1 MKSKHLLLWAP
12 VAAMAFTAC
21 SNEEEGFTPSSS
33 NEIHVV
39 TEVKN
44 YSRAGHS
51 TDNLNDFGLIISSD
65 SEVFSYH
72 KQMVKNGTMWAT
84 ADAQTMY
91 WEDRSKAVDVIAYA
105 PYRADEINAKSK
117 IEIDV
122 QADQT
127 TEDAVKASDFIAMK
141 KGGFVPETGLNAE
154 GNLVV
159 AMSHMMSK
167 VYVNISYPEAYEKA
181 DGANPFGA
189 ITIDGLNTSATLD
202 FAAWDGTRDNGS
214 LVIDANGAPTTIK
227 PYATSFDAATRKATY
242 EFIAV
247 PQTANLDLKF
257 IIADVPYSWSTTN
270 IQLKSGYSLT
280 IDLSIDKT
288 GVTPDSN
295 VTVNPW
301 EEGGSISGKPEQGAE
316 PFTIKEME
324 NKGDW
329 QWVYSSQS
337 NNFWGG
343 DRGALNI
350 WDGNGG
356 NGPDDLKYCWLS
368 HQIVKGPNMGES
380 YVVPFEGRY
389 LEAFA
394 VVDLGK
400 TEWIAGIG
408 ARTAGFGDTTFDRVE
423 FFATDSENI
432 DNSTLTD
439 DDKNNL
445 KCNSGFDG
453 DINGIKTVM
462 DKVFAIDDQVTWTK
476 IGEVSSNG
484 NFAGWIDY
492 RKDFSE
498 GELADSPVKSRYV
511 KVVFHP
517 YTSWPE
523 GQPYCERVS
532 CAEIYLKHVT
542 ARNGK
547 PIE

>member
-1 MKSKHLLLWAP
+1 MKKKYLLLWAP
-12 VAAMAFTAC
+12 LAAMAFSAC
-21 SNEEEGFTPSSS
+21 SSEDEGFIPSAT
-33 NEIHVV
+33 NEIRVV
-39 TEVKN
+39 TEVKS
-44 YSRAGHS
+44 YSRAGY
-51 TDNLNDFGLIISSD
+51 TTENLDAFGLIIGSD
-65 SEVFSYH
+65 SENFSYH
-72 KQMVKNGTMWAT
+72 KQMVKNGTMWTT

-91 WEDRSKAVDVIAYA
+91 WEDRAKAVDVIAYA

-122 QADQT
+122 PADQT
-127 TEDAVKASDFIAMK
+127 TEDAVKAADFIAMK

-159 AMSHMMSK
+159 AMSHMLSK
-167 VYVNISYPEAYEKA
+167 IYVSITYPEVYDKA

-214 LVIDANGAPTTIK
+214 LAIDANGAPTTIK
-227 PYATSFDAATRKATY
+227 PYAVSFDAATRKATY

-247 PQTANLDLKF
+247 PQTADMGLKF
-257 IIADVPYSWSTTN
+257 VVADVPYSWSTTN
-270 IQLKSGYSLT
+270 LQLKSGYSLT
-280 IDLSIDKT
+280 IDLTIDKT
-288 GVTPDSN
+288 GLTPDSN

-301 EEGGSISGKPEQGAE
+301 EDGDNISGTPEQGAD
-316 PFTIKEME
+316 PFTVKEMT

-343 DRGALNI
+343 GGVLAL
-350 WDGNGG
+350 WNGVG
-356 NGPDDLKYCWLS
+356 DATGDSWLS
-368 HQIVKGPNMGES
+368 HQIVKGPS
-380 YVVPFEGRY
+380 QAADYVVPFEGRY
-389 LEAFA
+389 LEAFV

-408 ARTAGFGDTTFDRVE
+408 ARTAGFTDTTFDRVE

-445 KCNSGFDG
+445 KCNSAFDG

-462 DKVFAIDDQVTWTK
+462 DKVFAIDDKVTWTK
-476 IGEVSSNG
+476 MGEVSSKG

-498 GELADSPVKSRYV
+498 DELADSPIKSRYV

-517 YTSWPE
+517 YTSWPA

-542 ARNGK
+542 ATNGV
-547 PIE
+547 PVE

>member
-1 MKSKHLLLWAP
+1 MKTKYLLLWTS
-12 VAAMAFTAC
+12 VAAMAFSAC
-21 SNEEEGFTPSSS
+21 SSEEEGFTPSVS
-33 NEIHVV
+33 NEIRVV
-39 TEVKN
+39 TAVN
-44 YSRAGHS
+44 SYSRAGH
-51 TDNLNDFGLIISSD
+51 TTENLEAFGLIIGSD
-65 SEVFSYH
+65 SENFSYH
-72 KQMVKNGTMWAT
+72 KQMTKNGTMWAT

-91 WEDRSKAVDVIAYA
+91 WEDRAKAVDVIAYA

-122 QADQT
+122 PADQT
-127 TEDAVKASDFIAMK
+127 TDDAVKAADFIAMK
-141 KGGFVPETGLNAE
+141 QGGFVPETGLNAE

-159 AMSHMMSK
+159 AMSHVLSK
-167 VYVNISYPEAYEKA
+167 VFVNITYPEAYDKA

-214 LVIDANGAPTTIK
+214 LAIDANGASTTIK

-247 PQTANLDLKF
+247 PQTANLDLQF
-257 IIADVPYSWSTTN
+257 TIAGVPYSWSTTN
-270 IQLKSGYSLT
+270 LQLKSGYSLT
-280 IDLSIDKT
+280 IDLTIEKT

-301 EEGGSISGKPEQGAE
+301 DEGESISGKPEQGGE
-316 PFTIKEME
+316 PFTIREME

-343 DRGALNI
+343 GGVFALWNGAG
-350 WDGNGG
+350 DVPG
-356 NGPDDLKYCWLS
+356 DSWLS
-368 HQIVKGPNMGES
+368 HQIVKGPSQPAE

-389 LEAFA
+389 LEAFV

-408 ARTAGFGDTTFDRVE
+408 ARTAGYTDTTFERVE
-423 FFATDSENI
+423 FYATDSENI

-439 DDKNNL
+439 DEKGKL
-445 KCNSGFDG
+445 QCNSEFDSNFDG
-453 DINGIKTVM
+453 IRAVM
-462 DKVFAIDDQVTWTK
+462 DKVFAIDDQVSWTK
-476 IGEVSSNG
+476 IGEVNSNG
-484 NFAGWIDY
+484 NFGGWIDY
-492 RKDFSE
+492 RKDFSDD
-498 GELADSPVKSRYV
+498 ELADSPMKSRYV
-511 KVVFHP
+511 KVVIHP
-517 YTSWPE
+517 YTSWPA
-523 GQPYCERVS
+523 GQAYCERVS

-542 ARNGK
+542 ATNGV
-547 PIE
+547 PVE

>member
-51 TDNLNDFGLIISSD
+51 TDNLNDFGLIIGSD

-167 VYVNISYPEAYEKA
+167 VFVNITYPEAYDKA
-181 DGANPFGA
+181 EGANPFGA

-214 LVIDANGAPTTIK
+214 LAIDANGAPTTIK

-343 DRGALNI
+343 DRGIFNLWN
-350 WDGNGG
+350 GNG
-356 NGPDDLKYCWLS
+356 DDIANSWLS
-368 HQIVKGPNMGES
+368 HQIVKGPSKPAE

-389 LEAFA
+389 LQAFA
-394 VVDLGK
+394 VIDLGK
-400 TEWIAGIG
+400 TEWIAGYG
-408 ARTAGFGDTTFDRVE
+408 ARTAGFTDTTFDRVE
-423 FFATDSENI
+423 FYATDSENI

-439 DDKNNL
+439 EKGKL
-445 KCNSGFDG
+445 QCNSAFDS
-453 DINGIKTVM
+453 DIDGIKAIM
-462 DKVFAIDDQVTWTK
+462 DKVFSIDDQVTWTK

-484 NFAGWIDY
+484 SFASWIDY
-492 RKDFSE
+492 RNNFTEQQLS
-498 GELADSPVKSRYV
+498 ASPVHTRYI
-511 KVVFHP
+511 KAVFYP
-517 YTSWPE
+517 YTSWPA
-523 GQPYCERVS
+523 GQPYVERVS
-532 CAEIYLKHVT
+532 CAEIYLTHVT

-547 PIE
+547 PVE

>member
-1 MKSKHLLLWAP
+1 MKKKYLLLWAP
-12 VAAMAFTAC
+12 VAAMAFSSC
-21 SNEEEGFTPSSS
+21 SSEEEGFTPSAT
-33 NEIHVV
+33 NEIRVV
-39 TEVKN
+39 TEVN
-44 YSRAGHS
+44 SYSRAGY
-51 TDNLNDFGLIISSD
+51 TTENLDAFGLIIGSD
-65 SEVFSYH
+65 SESFSYH
-72 KQMVKNGTMWAT
+72 KQMVKNGAVWT
-84 ADAQTMY
+84 AADGQSMY
-91 WEDRSKAVDVIAYA
+91 WEDRGKAVDVIAYA
-105 PYRADEINAKSK
+105 PYRTDEINAKSK
-117 IEIDV
+117 IEVDV
-122 QADQT
+122 QPDQS
-127 TEDAVKASDFIAMK
+127 TEDGVKASDFVAMK
-141 KGGFVPETGLNAE
+141 KGRFVPNSGLNAE

-159 AMSHMMSK
+159 AMAHMMAK
-167 VYVNISYPEAYEKA
+167 VYVNIQYPEAYDQAE
-181 DGANPFGA
+181 GANPFGP
-189 ITIDGLNTSATLD
+189 ITVDGLNVNATLD
-202 FAAWDGTRDNGS
+202 LAAWDGTRENGS
-214 LVIDANGAPTTIK
+214 LAIDANGEAATIK
-227 PYATSFDAATRKATY
+227 PYATAFDASARKATY

-257 IIADVPYSWSTTN
+257 VIADVPYSWSATN
-270 IQLKSGYSLT
+270 LELKSGYSVT
-280 IDLSIDKT
+280 IDLKIDKT
-288 GVTPDSN
+288 GVTTDDN
-295 VTVNPW
+295 VTVDPW
-301 EEGGSISGKPEQGAE
+301 EEGGSISGTPEQGAD
-316 PFTIKEME
+316 PFTVKEMT

-343 DRGALNI
+343 DRGALNL
-350 WDGNGG
+350 WNGVG
-356 NGPDDLKYCWLS
+356 DELPNCWLS
-368 HQIVKGPNMGES
+368 HQIVKGPAMGAD

-400 TEWIAGIG
+400 AEWIAGIG
-408 ARTAGFGDTTFDRVE
+408 ARTCGYGDTTFDRVE

-432 DNSTLTD
+432 DNSTLSD

-445 KCNSGFDG
+445 RCSSAFDG

-476 IGEVSSNG
+476 IGEVSSEG

-498 GELADSPVKSRYV
+498 DELADSPVKSRYV

-542 ARNGK
+542 ATNGV
-547 PIE
+547 PVE